1 MKLYVK
7 RFEELSVDDL
17 YSIMKVRSEVFVV
30 EQKIIY
36 VDQDGK
42 DKFAYHVYIKDKEE
56 IVAYLRVLDKGISD
70 KNVAI
75 GRVLT
80 TKRGLGLGKK
90 IVEEGLKVA
99 HDLMRAEY
107 IFIEAQSYLLRFYKS
122 LGFIQTSEEFMD
134 EGILHVNMVLDLK
147 AK

>member
-1 MKLYVK
+1 
-7 RFEELSVDDL
+7 
-17 YSIMKVRSEVFVV
+17 MKVRSEVFVV

-90 IVEEGLKVA
+90 IVEEGIKVA
-99 HDLMRAEY
+99 HDLMGAEY

>member
-70 KNVAI
+70 KNAPPV
-75 GRVLT
+75 
-80 TKRGLGLGKK
+80 KR
-90 IVEEGLKVA
+90 
-99 HDLMRAEY
+99 
-107 IFIEAQSYLLRFYKS
+107 
-122 LGFIQTSEEFMD
+122 
-134 EGILHVNMVLDLK
+134 HV
-147 AK
+147 

>member
-90 IVEEGLKVA
+90 IVEEGIKVA
-99 HDLMRAEY
+99 HDLMGAEY